1 MRRSSLFTRE
11 TKVHTGD
18 HLWRPTGVE
27 LCDSSELGLHPR
39 NLGLAHAADIAERGR
54 RVLERVATRIAVH
67 HVALPLPGNI
77 SSMNVLAEGRRG
89 RWNRAQDHLL
99 TQQRDL
105 LRQQQTPRRPR
116 GRRAA
121 LRQRSPL
128 HPQRRAPPHPP
139 PLEQSPSWP
148 ARCWGLPDC
157 APPPWRPWPPPW

>member
-157 APPPWRPWPPPW
+157 APPPWRPRPLP